1 MLSMEKDI
9 SNTNDTVKKLKLE
22 INSLKKQLAEKEND
36 HDQSQLESEYKN
48 LYYNIPVGI
57 MHYDI
62 NGIILD
68 CNKSFI
74 DMLGSTRELVIGLDM
89 INKITDKQLVN
100 AVKQSLITGQGNY
113 EGTYKSITANK
124 ETSGKILFK
133 GLRDEN
139 NKIYGGVCIAEDLSE
154 SIENQKALD
163 KSKENYKLIFENT
176 TDVYYRTTLDGTILS
191 MSPAAKDILLI
202 DDVTE
207 VIGKSVLDFYK
218 NPKDRESFLV
228 ELTKNEKVNGY
239 RIELIRSNGSTLP
252 VEFNAKLISNSE
264 GNIDSI
270 VGVFYDISAIVEAEI
285 ERQTNN
291 WFFERLDKIDKVIRT
306 AIDMDQVFDD
316 VSTVAIEA
324 FQCDSALVFSYN
336 NNGNDNWKLR
346 SSILAKNYTCDN
358 NPGILF
364 ADPTKTDEIFDRILM
379 YETLVLI
386 DTINVDELNTISKE
400 MGVKAQMM
408 TSINLQSGNSL
419 ILCLNHCKDER
430 VWNNHET
437 ALFTEMK
444 NRLADAINTF
454 ESTELLHKSEEH
466 HRNLIEA
473 TSEGYL
479 EIDQNGL
486 TTVANNAMCKM
497 LGFSMKEFIGKS
509 SLIFTTPESK
519 PALESII
526 QNISDKS
533 LKSFEIE
540 LQHKNGKKVYTLF
553 NVTGRKD
560 EDGNNI
566 GAFFFVTDIS
576 KQKEAINKAEESDK
590 LKTVFIKNI
599 SHEIRT
605 PLNGIIGF
613 IEMLKDERLSKEERL
628 EYTNYVLS
636 SSNQL
641 TTVITDI
648 LEYSRLEAGQ
658 INTSFKDFN
667 INYLLDEI
675 YDHQFAQLESKDKS
689 HLNFILDKQLPDEQ
703 CNINTDITKVKQIY
717 LCLLSNAFKFTNNGY
732 VKIGYKLINSDN
744 IRLYVSDT
752 GLGIPDNDKEI
763 IFEKFRNGSTTN
775 NAIYGGNG
783 LGLAI
788 AKSLTELMNGYIWFE
803 SEIGIGSQFYVN
815 LPISKQQH
823 GVKKKYISPRIKS
836 DYKWQD
842 KKILIVDDV
851 YEVYKLI
858 SVYLKETEAEQL
870 YAKNGLQAIE
880 LCSQN
885 SDIDVVLL
893 DIQLPDLDGYKVFS
907 EIKGILKDVPII
919 AQTAFALSDD
929 KEKTM
934 ATGFDDYITKPI
946 YRNTLL
952 EILDKYL

>member
-1 MLSMEKDI
+1 MEKDI

>member
-1 MLSMEKDI
+1 MEKDI
-9 SNTNDTVKKLKLE
+9 SNTNTTVNKLKSE
-22 INSLKKQLAEKEND
+22 IELLKKKLAEKEKAQN
-36 HDQSQLESEYKN
+36 QSQLESEYKN

-57 MHYDI
+57 MHYDV

-68 CNKSFI
+68 CNQSFI
-74 DMLGSTRELVIGLDM
+74 DMLGSTRELVLGLDM
-89 INKITDKQLVN
+89 LNNIPDMQLVN
-100 AVKQSLITGQGNY
+100 AIKQSLRTGQGNY
-113 EGTYKSITANK
+113 EGIYKSVTVNK
-124 ETSGKILFK
+124 ETPGKVLFK
-133 GLRDEN
+133 GLRDAN
-139 NKIYGGVCIAEDLSE
+139 NKIYGGICIAEDLSD
-154 SIENQKALD
+154 SINSQKALD

-228 ELTKNEKVNGY
+228 DLTKNEKVNGY

-264 GNIDSI
+264 GNVDSI
-270 VGVFYDISAIVEAEI
+270 VGVFYDISAKVDAEI
-285 ERQTNN
+285 EKQTNT

-306 AIDMDQVFDD
+306 AIDIDHVFDD

-336 NNGNDNWKLR
+336 NNGSDNWKLR
-346 SSILAKNYTCDN
+346 SSILTDNYTCDN
-358 NPGILF
+358 NPGMLF
-364 ADPTKTDEIFDRILM
+364 ADPQRTDEIFDRILM
-379 YETLVLI
+379 YETLVII
-386 DTINVDELNTISKE
+386 DTNNVDELNTISQE

-540 LQHKNGKKVYTLF
+540 LQHKNGTKIYTLF

-566 GAFFFVTDIS
+566 GAFFFVTNIS
-576 KQKEAINKAEESDK
+576 KQKEAIDKAEESDK
-590 LKTVFIKNI
+590 LKTIFIKNI

-675 YDHQFAQLESKDKS
+675 YDYQFAQLESKDKS

-717 LCLLSNAFKFTNNGY
+717 LCLLSNAFKFTNSGY

-803 SEIGIGSQFYVN
+803 SEIGIGTQFYVN
-815 LPISKQQH
+815 IPISKQKQ
-823 GVKKKYISPRIKS
+823 GAKKKYITPKIRSN
-836 DYKWQD
+836 YKWQD

-851 YEVYKLI
+851 FEVYKLI
-858 SVYLKETEAEQL
+858 SVYLKETEADQL

-880 LCSQN
+880 LCAQN

-929 KEKTM
+929 IEKAM
-934 ATGFDDYITKPI
+934 ATGFDDHITKPI

-952 EILDKYL
+952 EVLDKYL